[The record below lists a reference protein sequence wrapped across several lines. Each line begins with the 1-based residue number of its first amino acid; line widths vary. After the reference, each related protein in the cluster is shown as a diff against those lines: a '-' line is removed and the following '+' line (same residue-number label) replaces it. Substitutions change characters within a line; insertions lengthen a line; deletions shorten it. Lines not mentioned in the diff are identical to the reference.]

1 MADESKLLK
10 LEIISPDRIFFEG
23 EADMV
28 EMRTSEGEIGVYRN
42 HIPLTAL
49 LVPGIIKIHLD
60 GNIRKAAVHDGFVE
74 VFKDRIV
81 ILSESAEWPDE
92 IDVERA
98 ERAKERAENRLKSG
112 DSNIDTARAELALRR
127 ALIRLETAQ
136 LK

>member
-10 LEIISPDRIFFEG
+10 LEIISPDRVFFEG
-23 EADMV
+23 EADFV

-49 LVPGIIKIHLD
+49 LVPGIIKIHNE
-60 GNIRKAAVHDGFVE
+60 GEVKRAAVHDGFVE
-74 VFKDRIV
+74 ILKDKIV

-112 DSNIDTARAELALRR
+112 DSNIDAARAELALRR